1 MAILH
6 PFKARY
12 TCTRKRAKLMILF
25 TWIGSFLLA
34 LPIIYGKEVVKIG
47 LHKDVDVCVR
57 VWCPTCWK
65 IFEIYRSTI
74 ILFIPFFIMLFTY
87 TRICLVM
94 WKMPAV
100 RHQVQCVN
108 ANVDDAGT
116 RNQVSTSLLHVCSCH
131 LLVLHM
137 CGC

>member
-1 MAILH
+1 MARLH